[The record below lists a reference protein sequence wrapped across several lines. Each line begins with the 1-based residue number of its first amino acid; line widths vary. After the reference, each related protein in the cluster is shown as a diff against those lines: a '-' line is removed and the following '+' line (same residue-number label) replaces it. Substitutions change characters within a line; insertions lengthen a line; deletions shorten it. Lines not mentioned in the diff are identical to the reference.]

1 MAQVMEERADIRNV
15 RSLRPLRVLVA
26 ARDARFGRVAGFL
39 LARRGFDVEILHRPS
54 KVLDAVSR
62 TGVDV
67 VIVDASDSV
76 SEAARTVAALEALH
90 PHLTVVVVAD
100 DPADADGATLR
111 ILPKWTS
118 LETLVLNLEATHL
131 GARTF

>member
-1 MAQVMEERADIRNV
+1 MEQPQVDIGNV
-15 RSLRPLRVLVA
+15 RPLRPLRVLVA

-54 KVLDAVSR
+54 TVLDAVSR

-100 DPADADGATLR
+100 DPADAGGATLR

-131 GARTF
+131 GTGTF